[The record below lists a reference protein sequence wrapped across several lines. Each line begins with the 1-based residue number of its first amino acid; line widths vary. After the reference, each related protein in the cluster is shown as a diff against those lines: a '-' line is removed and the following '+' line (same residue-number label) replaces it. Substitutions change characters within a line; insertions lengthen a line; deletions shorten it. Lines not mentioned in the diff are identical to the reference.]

1 VIRQSIDCITSDIR
15 VAGSLSA
22 FPRRG
27 SFLDR
32 ALMPTAETRSTLRRA
47 RLIGNGF
54 PDGSQSAAADK
65 FDNKATSKN

>member
-1 VIRQSIDCITSDIR
+1 MVRQSIDGITSDIR
-15 VAGSLSA
+15 VAGSLFCFSTA
-22 FPRRG
+22 G
-27 SFLDR
+27 EFLDR

-54 PDGSQSAAADK
+54 PDGSQSTAADK